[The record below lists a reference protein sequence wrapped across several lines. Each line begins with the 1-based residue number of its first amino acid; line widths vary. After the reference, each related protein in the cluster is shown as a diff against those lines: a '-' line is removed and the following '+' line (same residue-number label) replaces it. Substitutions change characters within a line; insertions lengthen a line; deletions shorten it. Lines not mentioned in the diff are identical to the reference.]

1 MVLPHYQIDDF
12 LTISLV
18 PTPEFGSLKYI
29 EYNMIQNN
37 LLTMIYFR
45 DIDNT

>member
-1 MVLPHYQIDDF
+1 MVQPHYQKF
-12 LTISLV
+12 V
-18 PTPEFGSLKYI
+18 PTPKFGSLKYI